1 MQTFLIIK
9 KNIKLIFLSLL
20 IFLIEKID
28 HYNSILF
35 FNIIFFL
42 KKKPLRF
49 GYNNQNKLF
58 FLKDGYIKHYFSNKT
73 RGINLYSSGLSFRA
87 NQIADSYK
95 LKNINFKF
103 SDLVIDCGANYGD
116 LWLYLRDKINKKN
129 YITFEP
135 GINEYRA
142 LKKNVQSNFNYNLG
156 LGKVESKTNFYIN
169 EKDAD
174 SSIIEPIIYDRIHEI
189 QTTTLNNF
197 FIKYN
202 IKSIKL
208 LKLEAEGYE
217 PEILL
222 GSNKILNKIE
232 YIAID
237 GGYERGKDLEETL
250 SKQLNFLLENDF
262 EIIEINLKWG
272 RALLKSK
279 LFNKASLL
287 KKKK

>member
-1 MQTFLIIK
+1 MQIFLIIK
-9 KNIKLIFLSLL
+9 KNIKHILLSIL

-28 HYNSILF
+28 LNNSILI

-42 KKKPLRF
+42 RKKNLRF
-49 GYNNQNKLF
+49 GYNIHKKLF
-58 FLKDGYIKHYFSNKT
+58 FLQDGQRKHYFSNKI
-73 RGINLYSSGLSFRA
+73 RGINLYSSGLNFRA
-87 NQIADSYK
+87 TQIADSYK

-103 SDLVIDCGANYGD
+103 TDLVIDCGANYGD

-142 LKKNVQSNFNYNLG
+142 LKKNVTNNNNYNLG
-156 LGKVESKTNFYIN
+156 LGKEESKINFYIN

-174 SSIIEPIIYDRIHEI
+174 SSIIEPIIYDEI
-189 QTTTLNNF
+189 YEIKTTTLNSF
-197 FIKYN
+197 FKNKKIGF
-202 IKSIKL
+202 IKL

-222 GSNKILNKIE
+222 GSNEVLEKIE

-237 GGYERGKDLEETL
+237 GGYERGKKLEETL
-250 SKQLNFLLENDF
+250 SNQLNFLFTNNF

-272 RALLKSK
+272 RALLKNK
-279 LFNKASLL
+279 LFN
-287 KKKK
+287 

>member
-1 MQTFLIIK
+1 MQIFLIFK
-9 KNIKLIFLSLL
+9 KNIKQIFLNLL

-28 HYNSILF
+28 RKNSIVF

-42 KKKPLRF
+42 RKKPLRF

-58 FLKDGYIKHYFSNKT
+58 FLKDEKRKHYFSNKI
-73 RGINLYSSGLSFRA
+73 RGINLYSSGLNFRA
-87 NQIADSYK
+87 QQIGDSYN
-95 LKNINFKF
+95 LKNIDFKF
-103 SDLVIDCGANYGD
+103 TDIVIDCGANYGD

-142 LKKNVQSNFNYNLG
+142 LKKNVQNKNNYNLG
-156 LGKVESKTNFYIN
+156 LGKEESKVSFYIN

-174 SSIIEPIIYDRIHEI
+174 SSIIEPLIYDEI
-189 QTTTLNNF
+189 YEIKTTTLNSF
-197 FIKYN
+197 FNNKKIRL
-202 IKSIKL
+202 IKL

-222 GSNKILNKIE
+222 GSKNVLDKIE

-237 GGYERGKDLEETL
+237 GGYERGKKLEETL
-250 SKQLNFLLENDF
+250 SNQLNFLFTKNF

-272 RALLKSK
+272 RALLKNQ
-279 LFNKASLL
+279 LFN
-287 KKKK
+287 